1 MLKSPNFI
9 CLIIIKQ
16 QLWSNTSIVQ
26 KTISVFSTILQGLH
40 AFTASQEILEY
51 NSSLGCHL
59 GHYFPLF
66 KTLETRHR
74 TNAVVLIGEELVITV
89 PCQKV
94 VSYF

>member
-1 MLKSPNFI
+1 MLPTPAFPKRTCDDTLFI
-9 CLIIIKQ
+9 
-16 QLWSNTSIVQ
+16 
-26 KTISVFSTILQGLH
+26 ISFSTALQGLH
-40 AFTASQEILEY
+40 AFTVSQEILEY

-89 PCQKV
+89 SCQKV
-94 VSYF
+94 VSYS